1 MAKQT
6 KQIVE
11 ITNDEIKIYL
21 KDKNEDFEG
30 KLLKIIFGDLEKKLR
45 ENKFS
50 IKLNTDEMDVDDGGS
65 GFCQAGLII
74 PAKAHHYLQY
84 IFIGYYFDEEEKGIK
99 FLKKNIPEIVLFFGI
114 EVEYAPQILADK
126 DFCKKI
132 NELKKY
138 GFENVLK
145 DLENEQERPMFYK
158 RKSITDFDKLNGDT
172 ISEFIEQAF
181 TEICS
186 VGLDKHIYFTDFG
199 I

>member
-6 KQIVE
+6 KEFVE

-50 IKLNTDEMDVDDGGS
+50 IKLNTGEMDVDDGGS
-65 GFCQAGLII
+65 GFGQAGLII
-74 PAKAHHYLQY
+74 PAKSHHYLQY

-99 FLKKNIPEIVLFFGI
+99 FIKKNIPEIALFFGI

-145 DLENEQERPMFYK
+145 DLENEQEKPMFYK
-158 RKSITDFDKLNGDT
+158 RKSITDFDKLTGET
-172 ISEFIEQAF
+172 ISAFIEQAF
-181 TEICS
+181 TEIRS
-186 VGLDKHIYFTDFG
+186 VGLDKHIYFTDFA
-199 I
+199 